1 MEDFRGDWQMAE
13 KTGLIS
19 LEEAIGLSRAEVRA
33 LHQEY
38 LNAGL
43 VTLLKLVDFDKRFVR
58 AAGVRLW
65 DNEGREYLDFLGG
78 YGSLNTGH
86 NHPRIIAAVE
96 SVREMPNL
104 LQASLSPL
112 AGALAK
118 NLSAV
123 APGDLRRSFFCN
135 SGAEAVEGAI
145 KLARIA
151 TGRSKLIYTEN
162 SFHGKT
168 FGALSV
174 TGRLKYQEA
183 FRPLVSECQIVP
195 YDNLAELEQALC
207 SKEAAAF
214 IVEPIQGEG
223 GINVPSPGYLKE
235 AKRICAKYGTL
246 FVVDEIQT
254 GLGRTG
260 KMFACEHEGVEPDIL
275 CLAKSLG
282 GGVMPIGA
290 YLATDSAWR
299 RAYGSLDR
307 ALLHTSTFGG
317 NAWACA
323 AALATLEVVVG
334 EDLPRQAAEK
344 GEYLLRRLGEI
355 QAISPLLKEVRGRGL
370 LIGLEF
376 AERKGLAYKLS
387 FGLLEKL
394 SEEYLGSLV
403 AGELL
408 NKYRL
413 VTAYTLNNPSV
424 LRLEPP
430 LTVSR
435 EQLDYLL
442 GALSEI
448 LERNRNFLKMAA
460 SGFKTVLDGR
470 RKA

>member
-1 MEDFRGDWQMAE
+1 MKKGER
-13 KTGLIS
+13 IS
-19 LEEAIGLSRAEVRA
+19 VEQALALSRNEIRA

-58 AAGVRLW
+58 ARGVSVW
-65 DNEGREYLDFLGG
+65 DSEGQEYLDFLGG

-96 SVREMPNL
+96 AVRELPNL

-118 NLSAV
+118 NLAAV
-123 APGDLRRSFFCN
+123 APGDLKRSFFCN
-135 SGAEAVEGAI
+135 SGAEAVEGAV

-151 TGRSKLIYTEN
+151 TGRTKLIYTEN

-168 FGALSV
+168 MGALSV
-174 TGRLKYQEA
+174 TGRHKYQEP
-183 FRPLVSECQIVP
+183 FRPLVAACKAIP
-195 YDNLAELEQALC
+195 YNDLTALEEALHP
-207 SKEAAAF
+207 KDAAAF

-223 GINVPSPGYLKE
+223 GINVPSPGYLME
-235 AKRICAKYGTL
+235 AKRLCAKYGTL
-246 FVVDEIQT
+246 FIADEIQT

-282 GGVMPIGA
+282 GGVIPVGA
-290 YLATDSAWR
+290 YIATDTAWKK
-299 RAYGSLDR
+299 AYGSLDR

-323 AALATLEVVVG
+323 AALAALEVIIE

-344 GEYLLRRLGEI
+344 GEYLLRRLGELREK
-355 QAISPLLKEVRGRGL
+355 SVLLKEVRGRGL

-376 AERKGLAYKLS
+376 AEKKKGLAHTLS

-394 SEEYLGSLV
+394 SQEYLGSLV

-408 NKYRL
+408 NRHR
-413 VTAYTLNNPSV
+413 VITAYTLNNPNV
-424 LRLEPP
+424 IRLEPP
-430 LTVSR
+430 LGVGY
-435 EQLDYLL
+435 EQIDYVLK
-442 GALSEI
+442 ALAEV
-448 LERNRNFLKMAA
+448 LERNRSFLGMAA
-460 SGFKTVLDGR
+460 SGVKVPLGR
-470 RKA
+470 RKT

>member
-1 MEDFRGDWQMAE
+1 MDE
-13 KTGLIS
+13 KIS
-19 LEEAIGLSRAEVRA
+19 LLTLEEAINLSRAEVRK
-33 LHQEY
+33 LHHEY

-58 AAGVRLW
+58 AEGVRVW

-96 SVREMPNL
+96 AVRELPNL

-118 NLSAV
+118 NLSAI

-151 TGRSKLIYTEN
+151 TGRSKVIYTEN

-174 TGRLKYQEA
+174 TGRHKYQEA
-183 FRPLVSECQIVP
+183 FRPLVSGCQAVQ
-195 YDNLAELEQALC
+195 YDNLAELEQALY
-207 SKEAAAF
+207 SREAAAF

-235 AKRICAKYGTL
+235 ASRLCAKYGTL
-246 FVVDEIQT
+246 FVADEIQT

-275 CLAKSLG
+275 CLAKSLS
-282 GGVMPIGA
+282 GGVIPIGA
-290 YLATDSAWR
+290 YLTTDHVWK

-323 AALATLEVVVG
+323 AALATLEVIIC

-344 GEYLLRRLGEI
+344 GEYLLRQLAEI
-355 QAISPLLKEVRGRGL
+355 QRTSPLLKEVRGRGL

-376 AERKGLAYKLS
+376 AEKKKGLAFKLS

-403 AGELL
+403 AGELM
-408 NKYRL
+408 NKYR
-413 VTAYTLNNPSV
+413 VITAYTLNNPSV
-424 LRLEPP
+424 IRLEPP
-430 LTVSR
+430 LSVGR
-435 EQLDYLL
+435 EQIDYVV

-448 LERNRNFLKMAA
+448 LKRNRNFLKMAT
-460 SGFKTVLDGR
+460 SGLKGALQSC
-470 RKA
+470 RKPEP

>member
-1 MEDFRGDWQMAE
+1 MVGKGDFI
-13 KTGLIS
+13 T
-19 LEEAIGLSRAEVRA
+19 LEEAMA
-33 LHQEY
+33 LDRYQIRQLHEEY

-43 VTLLKLVDFDKRFVR
+43 VTLLKLLDFDKRFVR

-65 DNEGREYLDFLGG
+65 DSEGREYLDFLGG

-96 SVREMPNL
+96 AVRKLPNL

-118 NLSAV
+118 NLAAI
-123 APGDLRRSFFCN
+123 APGDLKRSFFCN
-135 SGAEAVEGAI
+135 SGAEAVEGAV

-151 TGRSKLIYTEN
+151 TGRTKLIYTEN

-168 FGALSV
+168 MGALSV
-174 TGRLKYQEA
+174 TGRHKYQEP
-183 FRPLVSECQIVP
+183 FRPLVAACQAIP
-195 YDNLAELEQALC
+195 FDNLAALEEALHP
-207 SKEAAAF
+207 KDAAAF

-235 AKRICAKYGTL
+235 AKRLCAKYGTL
-246 FVVDEIQT
+246 LIVDEIQT

-260 KMFACEHEGVEPDIL
+260 KMFACEHEEVEPDVL

-290 YLATDSAWR
+290 YIATDAAWKK
-299 RAYGSLDR
+299 AYGSLDR

-323 AALATLEVVVG
+323 AAIAALEVIIE

-344 GEYLLRRLGEI
+344 GAYLLQKLREL
-355 QAISPLLKEVRGRGL
+355 QAVSPLLKDVRGKGL

-376 AERKGLAYKLS
+376 AETKKGLFHKLS
-387 FGLLEKL
+387 FGMLEKL
-394 SEEYLGSLV
+394 AQEYLGSLV

-408 NKYRL
+408 NHYRVL
-413 VTAYTLNNPSV
+413 TAYTLNNPNV
-424 LRLEPP
+424 IRLEPP
-430 LTVSR
+430 LNVGF
-435 EQLDYLL
+435 EEIDYVVR
-442 GALSEI
+442 ALAEI
-448 LERNRNFLKMAA
+448 LARHRSFLGLAA
-460 SGFKTVLDGR
+460 SGIKSVFKKRDDP
-470 RKA
+470 